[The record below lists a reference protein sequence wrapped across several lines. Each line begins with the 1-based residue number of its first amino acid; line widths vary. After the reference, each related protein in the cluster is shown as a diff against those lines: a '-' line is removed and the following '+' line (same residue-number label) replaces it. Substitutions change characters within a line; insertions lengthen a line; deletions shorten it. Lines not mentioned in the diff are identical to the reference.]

1 MEKIKANNKVY
12 NSNFEIAIRTLVILN
27 NLPLKKASIYK
38 LMILDHI
45 ALNTFDVGGPASLHA
60 PIPNRGV
67 QVYSRKNILN
77 ESIKLLI
84 SKDLIKLMPNK
95 NGLPY
100 EITENGINYL
110 KYFESK
116 YFNQLKEKVEWTTK
130 NFGGST
136 DSELKTYVTQN
147 LSKWGEEFMTD
158 GNKANQV

>member
-1 MEKIKANNKVY
+1 MEKVKTKSKVY

-27 NLPLKKASIYK
+27 SLPFKQASIYK

-67 QVYSRKNILN
+67 QVYSRKDILN

-84 SKDLIKLMPNK
+84 SKDLIKLIPSK

-100 EITENGINYL
+100 GITKNGINYL
-110 KYFESK
+110 EYFESK
-116 YFNQLKEKVEWTTK
+116 YFKQLKTKVEWTTK
-130 NFGGST
+130 KFGSSA
-136 DSELKTYVTQN
+136 DSELKTYVTKN

>member
-1 MEKIKANNKVY
+1 MEKIKTQNKVY
-12 NSNFEIAIRTLVILN
+12 NSNFEIAIRILVILN
-27 NLPLKKASIYK
+27 NLPLKCSSIYK

-67 QVYSRKNILN
+67 QVYSRKEILN

-84 SKDLIKLMPNK
+84 SKDLIKLIPSK
-95 NGLPY
+95 DGLPY
-100 EITENGINYL
+100 EITKNGITYL
-110 KYFESK
+110 AYFESK
-116 YFNQLKEKVEWTTK
+116 YFNQLKSKVEWTTK
-130 NFGGST
+130 KFGNST
-136 DSELKTYVTQN
+136 DGELKTYVTDN